1 MADQSNLGNKI
12 LITGIVLGLAAG
24 GWGIALSSSNE
35 VAAPDTNV
43 DTGKVNTT
51 LSDAAKKMKADM
63 QADRKV
69 EDTAPKGATINGQPR
84 LAPLFFTTELWQ
96 FAADDKK
103 MNLVVD
109 IYDKDSK
116 SIHRTK
122 DGKDVPN
129 PWFVTSGIADALG
142 RADGLDMDND
152 KDGFTNGEE
161 FMAQTKPADP
171 ASYPAVLGAPGC
183 APKLELAKLATARAT
198 ITTDNLNSDP
208 ALKPTE
214 ANIRILGPDGKTVVH
229 KATVKIGESF
239 GLSPKDGKRFKLLG
253 YEKKTFSGFAD
264 DKVEENVISVQD
276 TETAG
281 PEKQFTVRAGTPNPK
296 LTGDDVKGHLVSD
309 TTATLRVTG
318 GSALGTP
325 KATVK
330 AELNAEFT
338 IPGGAGDGKDLK
350 ATFVSTDPTGGINV
364 TPAGAQTPICIP
376 KVKAKHAEE

>member
-35 VAAPDTNV
+35 VAAPDTDV

-84 LAPLFFTTELWQ
+84 LAPLFFSTELWQ

-103 MNLVVD
+103 ANLVVD
-109 IYDKDSK
+109 IYDPESK
-116 SIHRTK
+116 SIH
-122 DGKDVPN
+122 GDVPN
-129 PWFVTSGIADALG
+129 TWFVTSGIADALG
-142 RADGLDMDND
+142 RADGLDIDSD

-161 FMAQTKPADP
+161 FKAQTKPADP
-171 ASYPAVLGAPGC
+171 ASYPAVLAPGC
-183 APKLELAKLATARAT
+183 APKLELTKLTTARAT
-198 ITTDNLNSDP
+198 ITTDNMNSDP
-208 ALKPTE
+208 SLQPTE
-214 ANIRILGPDGKTVVH
+214 ANIRILDKDGKTVVN
-229 KATVKIGESF
+229 KVTVKIGESF
-239 GLSPKDGKRFKLLG
+239 GLTPKDNKRFKLLG
-253 YEKKTFSGFAD
+253 YEKKSFPGFAD
-264 DKVEENVISVQD
+264 DTVEENVISVQD

-281 PEKQFTVRAGTPNPK
+281 PEKQFTVRAGNPNPSLK
-296 LTGDDVKGHLVSD
+296 GDAAKGHLISD
-309 TTATLRVTG
+309 TTATLRVAA
-318 GSALGTP
+318 GSALGTTI
-325 KATVK
+325 KAQ
-330 AELNAEFT
+330 LNAEFT

-364 TPAGAQTPICIP
+364 TPAGAQVPICIP
-376 KVKAKHAEE
+376 KIKAKHAEE